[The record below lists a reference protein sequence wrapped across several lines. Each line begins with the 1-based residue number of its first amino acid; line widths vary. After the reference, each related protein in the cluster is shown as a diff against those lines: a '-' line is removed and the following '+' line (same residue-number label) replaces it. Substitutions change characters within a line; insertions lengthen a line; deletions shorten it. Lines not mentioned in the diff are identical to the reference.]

1 MDKTR
6 ILVSV
11 AQLVTIRG
19 NLYMGPTS
27 PHIICVNL
35 ATRLLGRKK
44 KSYIKD
50 YYPLA
55 IFG

>member
-11 AQLVTIRG
+11 AQLVTTRD

-27 PHIICVNL
+27 PQIICVNL
-35 ATRLLGRKK
+35 ATRLLEKK
-44 KSYIKD
+44 R
-50 YYPLA
+50 
-55 IFG
+55 G